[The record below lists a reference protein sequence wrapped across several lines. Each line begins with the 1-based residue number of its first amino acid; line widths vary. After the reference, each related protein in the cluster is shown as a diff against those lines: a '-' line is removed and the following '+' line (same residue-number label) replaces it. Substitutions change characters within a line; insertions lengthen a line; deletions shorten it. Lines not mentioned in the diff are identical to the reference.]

1 MIIITEKSLLN
12 TQEEGVN
19 VFVYSPYNLGEAF
32 WREAK
37 KLYFALIIK
46 KYAKNQDFI
55 WYLLFQLSKMKPFQK

>member
-32 WREAK
+32 
-37 KLYFALIIK
+37 
-46 KYAKNQDFI
+46 
-55 WYLLFQLSKMKPFQK
+55 